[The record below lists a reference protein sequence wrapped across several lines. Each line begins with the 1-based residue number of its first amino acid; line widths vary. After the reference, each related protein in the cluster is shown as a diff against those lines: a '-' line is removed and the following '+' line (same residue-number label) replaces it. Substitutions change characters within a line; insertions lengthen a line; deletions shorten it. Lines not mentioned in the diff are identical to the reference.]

1 MEKEGRLELIL
12 GGMFTGKTTELM
24 RRLLVEAIVEKGKVL
39 YVNHTCDTRTDGD
52 FSSHNVLFHD
62 TLPES
67 SGIKTLKTPNLS
79 WLLTSDLIR
88 EVECIGI
95 DEGQFFP
102 EIAKVVEELV
112 DVHHK
117 HVIVASLSANYKR
130 QQSYGT
136 YNATILDLIPIADT
150 VNLLKGKCHNCATE
164 GRNRSSLFT
173 YKSHDKVSD
182 TLDIGASE
190 KYMSLC
196 RKCYVK
202 HSTEN

>member
-1 MEKEGRLELIL
+1 MATEKEGRLEVIL

-39 YVNHTCDTRTDGD
+39 YINHTCDTRTDGD

-67 SGIKTLKTPNLS
+67 SGIKTLKTSSLE
-79 WLLTSDLIR
+79 WILTSDLIKN
-88 EVECIGI
+88 VECIGI

-102 EIAKVVEELV
+102 EIAKVVEKLV

-117 HVIVASLSANYKR
+117 HVIVASLSANYMR
-130 QQSYGT
+130 QQNYGSYD
-136 YNATILDLIPIADT
+136 ASVLELIPMADT
-150 VNLLKGKCHNCATE
+150 VNLLKGKCHLCAIE

-173 YKSHDKVSD
+173 YKSHNETN

-196 RKCYVK
+196 RKCFVK
-202 HSTEN
+202 KST